1 MQQNTKE
8 KTFHFRKEYENQYI
22 RLYREVHG
30 EDSQDISAVVSRL
43 SNFSLLNYMNVLL
56 IKKDCIP
63 FTANELKMK
72 LA

>member
-8 KTFHFRKEYENQYI
+8 KTYHFRKEYENQYI
-22 RLYREVHG
+22 RLCEEVNN
-30 EDSQDISAVVSRL
+30 SKPSNLKAL
-43 SNFSLLNYMNVLL
+43 SDFQLLNNMNILL

-63 FTANELKMK
+63 FTNEELEMD